1 LGAIQLPLNRSRIE
15 SILARE
21 WLRRGGLAK
30 ALWPV
35 SQLFRGLVAMRR
47 SMYASGL
54 LKSEA
59 VGKPVIVVGNIF
71 IGGTGKT
78 PFTIWLVQALQQAGY
93 KPGVISRGYLSQ
105 DEKPRAV
112 SNLSDPQQAGDEP
125 VLIASRTRCPVMVG
139 RRRVE
144 AARALLQR
152 HPEVN
157 VIVSDDGLQHYA
169 LGRDLEI
176 MLFDARGTGNGWML
190 PAGPLREPASRR
202 SDFAVFN
209 LQQDGTSFNPGV
221 SHRDNAYSMRL
232 VPGLLQSLAD
242 PTLTKSLKALS
253 KATDAENRV
262 RIVAAAGIGNPSRF
276 FFMLKSA
283 GLVFEELPLP
293 DHYAFQDNPFHRLRA
308 DMILVTEKDAVKC
321 RQIEQIRLDPR
332 IWVVPVTADIDN
344 SLAEKILERVRGY
357 PIA

>member
-1 LGAIQLPLNRSRIE
+1 LPLNRSRLE
-15 SILARE
+15 SVLARE
-21 WLRRGGLAK
+21 WLRRAGLAK

-47 SMYASGL
+47 RMYASGL
-54 LKSEA
+54 LKSETI
-59 VGKPVIVVGNIF
+59 GKPVIVVGNIF

-78 PFTIWLVQALQQAGY
+78 PFTIWLVQVLQQAGY
-93 KPGVISRGYLSQ
+93 KPGVISRGYRSQ

-125 VLIASRTRCPVMVG
+125 VLIASRTRCPVMIG
-139 RRRVE
+139 RKRVE
-144 AARALLQR
+144 AARALLKH

-169 LGRDLEI
+169 LARNLEI
-176 MLFDARGTGNGWML
+176 MVFDARGMGNGWML

-202 SDFAVFN
+202 SDFMVFN
-209 LQQDGTSFNPGV
+209 LQQGDTSSRIDEP
-221 SHRDNAYSMRL
+221 RRENAFPMRL

-242 PTLTKSLKALS
+242 PTLTRPLKALS
-253 KATDAENRV
+253 TATVAESRV
-262 RIVAAAGIGNPSRF
+262 RIIAAAGIGNPSRF

-283 GLVFEELPLP
+283 GLAFEELPLP
-293 DHYAFQDNPFHRLRA
+293 DHYAFQDNPFHGLRA
-308 DMILVTEKDAVKC
+308 DIILVTEKDAVKC
-321 RQIEQIRLDPR
+321 RQIDQIRLDPR

-344 SLAEKILERVRGY
+344 GLAEKILERVRGY
-357 PIA
+357 SIA